1 MLENIRL
8 EISYDGTGFH
18 GWQVQ
23 PDKRGGKIKE
33 VRTIQGEVEKAVKR
47 IFHLNVRIVY
57 SGRTDK
63 GVHARAQT
71 ANFKVDTHIP
81 LSSIKKA
88 LNTYL
93 PEDIRVRKV
102 KFASLDF
109 HSRFS
114 AKSKL
119 YRYVILNRKEPDVF
133 LRNYSWQVPDKLDV
147 RMMEKAAALLKGKK
161 DFSSF
166 TRKASSYKSCVRK
179 VKNISVKK
187 SGRFVY
193 IDIESEGFL
202 WGMARNMV
210 SLIVSAGLNRIDIN
224 GVSRIIRGKNRSL
237 LGRPAPAAGLF
248 LKKVFY

>member
-1 MLENIRL
+1 MLKNIRL
-8 EISYDGTGFH
+8 EISYDGTRFH

-23 PDKRGGKIKE
+23 LDKRGREKE
-33 VRTIQGEVEKAVKR
+33 GIRTVQGEIEKAIER
-47 IFHLNVRIVY
+47 IFNLRVRIVY

-63 GVHARAQT
+63 GVHAKAQT
-71 ANFKVDTHIP
+71 ANFKVDTNIS
-81 LSSIKKA
+81 LNSIKEA

-93 PEDIRVRKV
+93 PEDIRVRKAEFV
-102 KFASLDF
+102 SLDF

-133 LRNYSWQVPDKLDV
+133 LRNYSWQVTDKLDV
-147 RMMEKAAALLKGKK
+147 RMMKRAAILLKGEK

-166 TRKASSYKSCVRK
+166 TRKASLYKSCVRK
-179 VKNISVKK
+179 VKRVSVKK
-187 SGRFVY
+187 SGRFIY
-193 IDIESEGFL
+193 IDVESEGFL

-224 GVSRIIRGKNRSL
+224 GVLRIIKDKDRSL